1 MRCIEIREPGGPE
14 VLQLT
19 SRPRPIAGPGE
30 VLIRVMAAGVNRP
43 DVLQRQGAYPPPPGA
58 SDLPGLEVAG
68 VIEACG
74 SDVTEYQVG
83 DSVCALLA
91 GGGYAEWAVAPAGQC
106 LPVPQGW
113 SFVEAAGLPETWF
126 TVWSNLI
133 DRAGL
138 QPGESVLIHGA
149 ASGIG
154 TAAIQLARWRGA
166 RVFGT
171 AGSAERCTQAQQ
183 LGAECVIPYRE
194 QDFVEQVL
202 DRTAGRGV
210 DVILDMVAGDYTA
223 RNIKALAD
231 DGRLVIIALLRGA
244 RAEVDLGQ
252 ILRRRLTITGS
263 TLRQRPVAFK
273 AQIARALRHSIWP
286 AMSARQIQPTVS
298 VVLDLSEAAE
308 AHRRLEAGEV
318 FGKVVLQVGPGL

>member
-1 MRCIEIREPGGPE
+1 MRCIEIREPGGPQ
-14 VLQLT
+14 VLQLA
-19 SRPRPIAGPGE
+19 SRPRPNPGPAE

-43 DVLQRQGAYPPPPGA
+43 DVLQRQGAYPAPPGA

-74 SDVTEYQVG
+74 PGVTQHQPG
-83 DSVCALLA
+83 DAVCALLA
-91 GGGYAEWAVAPAGQC
+91 GGGYAEWAVAPAAQC
-106 LPVPQGW
+106 LPVPAGW

-133 DRAGL
+133 DRAALGA
-138 QPGESVLIHGA
+138 GDSVLIHGA

-171 AGSAERCTQAQQ
+171 AGTAERCAQAQQ
-183 LGAECVIPYRE
+183 LGAEYVVPYRE
-194 QDFVEQVL
+194 QDFVEQIL
-202 DRTAGRGV
+202 DRTGGLGV
-210 DVILDMVAGDYTA
+210 DVILDMVAGDYTP
-223 RNIKALAD
+223 RNVKALAD

-244 RAEVDLGQ
+244 RSEVDLAQ
-252 ILRRRLTITGS
+252 ILRRRLTLTGS

-273 AQIARALRHSIWP
+273 GQIAQALLQSIWP
-286 AMSARQIQPTVS
+286 SMAKRQIVPTVS
-298 VVLDLSEAAE
+298 AVLDLAEAAE
-308 AHRRLEAGEV
+308 AHRMLEAGEI
-318 FGKVVLQVGPGL
+318 FGKVVLQVGPGV